1 VAFAVVGIELVA
13 IAYIRYRYF
22 NMNFFMSALQVIV
35 GGLLVFGS
43 GVLIGSRG

>member
-1 VAFAVVGIELVA
+1 
-13 IAYIRYRYF
+13 
-22 NMNFFMSALQVIV
+22 MSALQVIV

>member
-1 VAFAVVGIELVA
+1 VVGIELVA

-22 NMNFFMSALQVIV
+22 SMNFFMSAFQVIV
-35 GGLLVFGS
+35 GGLLVFAS